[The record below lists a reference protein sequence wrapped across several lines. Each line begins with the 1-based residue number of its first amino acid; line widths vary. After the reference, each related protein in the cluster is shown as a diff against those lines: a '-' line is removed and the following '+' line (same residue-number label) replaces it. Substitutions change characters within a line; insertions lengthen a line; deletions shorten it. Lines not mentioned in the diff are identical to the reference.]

1 MNDSGRSINKKTLIS
16 TLLKE
21 DKEGVI
27 KALECLN
34 KNFAKLR
41 NPVLRNMF
49 AGFVTIETAC
59 KVGNCEVTDFL
70 DVMKKIGFMVEED
83 PANNILV
90 LEDDIKIDKSNIK
103 ELDVRAILSRQEDP
117 LKLIM
122 STVKELQDSEC
133 LKLIA
138 PFEPV
143 PLIHLM
149 QAKGFSNEVHIEEDG
164 SVITY
169 FKRDYTLQKTVEKV
183 QLPVVD
189 DPDSFNLKIKHFEG
203 KIKTLD
209 VRDLEMPKP
218 MIAILETLQQLGD
231 GEALYVYH
239 KKIPVYLL
247 PHLEEKGFLYLTKN
261 TDEGKVDLLIYKS

>member
-1 MNDSGRSINKKTLIS
+1 MNNSGKFINKKTLIS
-16 TLLKE
+16 ALLKE
-21 DKEGVI
+21 DKEGVLV
-27 KALECLN
+27 ALECLN

-49 AGFVTIETAC
+49 VGFVTIETAC
-59 KVGNCEVTDFL
+59 KVGKCEVSDFL
-70 DVMKKIGFMVEED
+70 NALKGIGFFVKEDSANDIIVEGD
-83 PANNILV
+83 Y
-90 LEDDIKIDKSNIK
+90 IKIDKSNTK

-117 LKLIM
+117 LNLIM
-122 STVKELQDSEC
+122 STVKELRDSEC

-143 PLIHLM
+143 PLLHLM
-149 QAKGFSNEVHIEEDG
+149 QKKGYLNEVHIEEDG

-169 FKRDYTLQKTVEKV
+169 FKRDLSSKKVLEKEN
-183 QLPVVD
+183 LPLVD
-189 DPDSFNLKIKHFEG
+189 DPDSFSLKIKHFEG

-218 MIAILETLQQLGD
+218 MIAILETIQQLED

-247 PHLEEKGFLYLTKN
+247 PHLEEKGYLYLTKT
-261 TDEGKVDLLIYKS
+261 TDDGKVDLLIYKP